1 MSKINLQW
9 EPRPQQ
15 VQIEK
20 TFRETLKNK
29 KKFFFVDAPVGIGK
43 SYAIIMMARAYQE
56 MNNNYEAKFDVV
68 TNTKILQNQ
77 YLNDFEQ
84 MVSIKGTEN
93 YHCKEFNST
102 CSEGSALS
110 AAKGYSKRCMPC
122 SYKVARKEY
131 ILSDLGVL
139 NFHMFITYWNY
150 SSEMMGE
157 RNAKILFVDEAHSF
171 EETYCGFINAELSKK
186 VLAELDVWL
195 PSWEEK
201 MLTIRRVDQFATFL
215 KDEVFCRLE
224 QKSAEL
230 FKMLKDPV
238 LSDFEKISVAKEH
251 RNLNLH
257 ISQYKR
263 LIDDE
268 DDWRTNWT
276 IQIDKSK
283 AEWSWRVEAVWSKK
297 YIKELWSKYDQVVF
311 LSGTILDKNFFM
323 DLMGCDESESEYL
336 TMDSPFPVVNRM
348 IVYLGVDKLSYRR
361 KEQAFKNMVPEIAHI
376 LAQHSKEKGIIH
388 TANYE
393 LSRWIERDVKND
405 RLLFHDKWSRK
416 KTLDEH
422 YSQKSPT
429 VLVSPSMINGVDLKG
444 DLSRFQVILK
454 VPYPNMSSLRVKER
468 MRSNDKWYSWKTL
481 CDIIQ
486 SYGRSIRSE
495 DDFAV
500 TYILDENF
508 SNLIDRV
515 KLPSYLSDALVER

>member
-1 MSKINLQW
+1 MMKKI
-9 EPRPQQ
+9 
-15 VQIEK
+15 
-20 TFRETLKNK
+20 
-29 KKFFFVDAPVGIGK
+29 G
-43 SYAIIMMARAYQE
+43 
-56 MNNNYEAKFDVV
+56 
-68 TNTKILQNQ
+68 
-77 YLNDFEQ
+77 EQ
-84 MVSIKGTEN
+84 TGL
-93 YHCKEFNST
+93 Y
-102 CSEGSALS
+102 
-110 AAKGYSKRCMPC
+110 
-122 SYKVARKEY
+122 
-131 ILSDLGVL
+131 
-139 NFHMFITYWNY
+139 
-150 SSEMMGE
+150 
-157 RNAKILFVDEAHSF
+157 
-171 EETYCGFINAELSKK
+171 
-186 VLAELDVWL
+186 
-195 PSWEEK
+195 
-201 MLTIRRVDQFATFL
+201 
-215 KDEVFCRLE
+215 
-224 QKSAEL
+224 
-230 FKMLKDPV
+230 
-238 LSDFEKISVAKEH
+238 
-251 RNLNLH
+251 
-257 ISQYKR
+257 R
-263 LIDDE
+263 LINQQLIGVGE
-268 DDWRTNWT
+268 LKLFGPKN
-276 IQIDKSK
+276 I
-283 AEWSWRVEAVWSKK
+283 
-297 YIKELWSKYDQVVF
+297 IKELWSKYDQVVF

-422 YSQKSPT
+422 YSKKSPT